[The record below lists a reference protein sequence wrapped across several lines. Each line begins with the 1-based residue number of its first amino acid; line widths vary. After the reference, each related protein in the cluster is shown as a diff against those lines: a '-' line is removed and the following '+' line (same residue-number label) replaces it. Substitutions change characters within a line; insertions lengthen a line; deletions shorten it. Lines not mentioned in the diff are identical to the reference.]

1 MGLGLGIKVSVGL
14 GLGIR
19 VSVGLGLGIRVQV
32 GLGLGGFTCRR
43 LSGVTVW
50 ISRWIDLELGR
61 GHARRGG

>member
-1 MGLGLGIKVSVGL
+1 MGL

-19 VSVGLGLGIRVQV
+19 VSVGW
-32 GLGLGGFTCRR
+32 GLGGFTCRR

-61 GHARRGG
+61 GRAGRGG